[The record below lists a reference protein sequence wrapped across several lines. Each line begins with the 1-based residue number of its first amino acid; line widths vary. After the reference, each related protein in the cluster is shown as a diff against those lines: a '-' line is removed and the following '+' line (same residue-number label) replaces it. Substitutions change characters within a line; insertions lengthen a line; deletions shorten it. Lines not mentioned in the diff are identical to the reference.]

1 MMMAAFGCQS
11 VATTSAKL
19 RNQEGNYELAIKLAQ
34 EAIAKNPK
42 DAEAHFQLGVS
53 YSYLDSVALAYEHFM
68 KAKELDP
75 EKAADVDNN
84 IQSNFAKHYKLGQS
98 SFNRS
103 DMKTAVSE
111 FELATKANPT
121 QAIAYY
127 NLAAAYQRL
136 AQSESS
142 SGVVATPRDTTGAA
156 VTPPESPEV
165 VQMHKQAL
173 AAADKVL
180 SLSNPTEA
188 NYTKA
193 LRIAGEELIVLHR
206 EDEAGQRFKRLID
219 EDPASYKVIEDI
231 GTEELDQK
239 NFKAAAEFLKLAAKA
254 RERVGAPDAKVYY
267 NIGVSL
273 YNLRKED
280 RSHIDEAISYY
291 QKALDITPNDPDT
304 VFNILVAYAAKED
317 WSDAAQWGEK
327 YVTVNPSDAN
337 GWKLLARSYSELGD
351 RDKAEEAMKRFDM
364 LKQP

>member
-1 MMMAAFGCQS
+1 MVIAAFGCQS

-19 RNQEGNYELAIKLAQ
+19 RNQEGNYELAIKLAE

-53 YSYLDSVALAYEHFM
+53 YSYLDSVALAYDQFM

-75 EKAADVDNN
+75 EKAADADNN

-98 SFNRS
+98 SFNRQ
-103 DMKTAVSE
+103 DLKTAVSE

-121 QAIAYY
+121 QSVAYY
-127 NLAAAYQRL
+127 NLALANQRL
-136 AQSESS
+136 A
-142 SGVVATPRDTTGAA
+142 TTDSTAH
-156 VTPPESPEV
+156 VR
-165 VQMHKQAL
+165 AL

-180 SLSNPTEA
+180 ELSNPTEA

-193 LRIAGEELIVLHR
+193 LRVAGEELIVLHR
-206 EDEAGQRFKRLID
+206 ENEAEKRFKRLID

-231 GTEELDQK
+231 GTAELEEK
-239 NFKAAAEFLKLAAKA
+239 NFGASAEFLKLAAKA
-254 RERVGAPDAKVYY
+254 RDRVGAPDAKVYY

-273 YNLRKED
+273 YNLRKENPS
-280 RSHIDEAISYY
+280 RIDEAISYY

-317 WSDAAQWGEK
+317 WSDAAQWGER
-327 YVTVNPSDAN
+327 YVVVNPNDAN
-337 GWKLLARSYSELGD
+337 GWKLLARSYTELGQQ
-351 RDKAEEAMKRFDM
+351 DKAQEAVKRYDM

>member
-1 MMMAAFGCQS
+1 MLAAFGCQS

-53 YSYLDSVALAYEHFM
+53 YSYLDSVGLAYEHFM

-75 EKAADVDNN
+75 EKAADADNN

-103 DMKTAVSE
+103 DLKTAAGE

-127 NLAAAYQRL
+127 NLAVANQRL
-136 AQSESS
+136 AETDST
-142 SGVVATPRDTTGAA
+142 AHTR
-156 VTPPESPEV
+156 
-165 VQMHKQAL
+165 AL

-180 SLSNPTEA
+180 ALSNPTEA

-193 LRIAGEELIVLHR
+193 LRIAGEELIALHR
-206 EDEAGQRFKRLID
+206 ENEAGQRFERLIN

-231 GTEELDQK
+231 GTAELEER
-239 NFKAAAEFLKLAAKA
+239 NFKASAEFLKLAARA
-254 RERVGAPDAKVYY
+254 REKVGAPDAKVYY

-273 YNLRKED
+273 YNLRKENPA
-280 RSHIDEAISYY
+280 HIDEAISYY
-291 QKALDITPNDPDT
+291 QKALDITPDDPDT
-304 VFNILVAYAAKED
+304 VFNMLVAYASKGD
-317 WSDAAQWGEK
+317 WSNAAQWGEK
-327 YVTVNPSDAN
+327 YAVVNPSDAN
-337 GWKLLARSYSELGD
+337 GWKLLARSYTELGD
-351 RDKAEEAMKRFDM
+351 NDKAEEALKRYDM

>member
-1 MMMAAFGCQS
+1 MVMAVFGCQS

-34 EAIAKNPK
+34 EAVAKNPK

-53 YSYLDSVALAYEHFM
+53 YSYLDSVALAYQHFM

-75 EKAADVDNN
+75 EKAADADNN

-98 SFNRS
+98 SFNRQ
-103 DMKTAVSE
+103 DLKTAASE

-121 QAIAYY
+121 QAVAYY
-127 NLAAAYQRL
+127 NLAVANQKL
-136 AQSESS
+136 AQTDSTLH
-142 SGVVATPRDTTGAA
+142 VR
-156 VTPPESPEV
+156 
-165 VQMHKQAL
+165 AL

-193 LRIAGEELIVLHR
+193 LRVAGEELIVLHR
-206 EDEAGQRFKRLID
+206 ENEAGQRFKRLID

-231 GTEELDQK
+231 GTEELEGK
-239 NFKAAAEFLKLAAKA
+239 NFKASAEFLKLAAKA

-273 YNLRKED
+273 YNLRKENP
-280 RSHIDEAISYY
+280 SNIDEAISYY
-291 QKALDITPNDPDT
+291 QKALNITPDDPDT

-317 WSDAAQWGEK
+317 WSDAAQWGER
-327 YVTVNPSDAN
+327 YVTVNPNDAN
-337 GWKLLARSYSELGD
+337 GWKLLARSYTELGQQ
-351 RDKAEEAMKRFDM
+351 DKAEEAVKRYDM

>member
-1 MMMAAFGCQS
+1 MTRAHALWIYAGLIVIAAFGCQS

-53 YSYLDSVALAYEHFM
+53 YSYLDSVALAYQHFI

-75 EKAADVDNN
+75 EKAADADNN

-103 DMKTAVSE
+103 DLKTASSE
-111 FELATKANPT
+111 FEMATKANPT
-121 QAIAYY
+121 QAVAYY
-127 NLAAAYQRL
+127 NLAVVYQKL
-136 AQSESS
+136 AESDS
-142 SGVVATPRDTTGAA
+142 TLHT
-156 VTPPESPEV
+156 
-165 VQMHKQAL
+165 KAL
-173 AAADKVL
+173 TAADKVL

-193 LRIAGEELIVLHR
+193 LRVAGEELIVLHR
-206 EDEAGQRFKRLID
+206 EMEAAERFKRLID
-219 EDPASYKVIEDI
+219 EDPASYKIIEDI
-231 GTEELDQK
+231 GTEELDQR
-239 NFKAAAEFLKLAAKA
+239 NYRAAAEFLKLAAKA
-254 RERVGAPDAKVYY
+254 REKVGSPDAKVYY

-291 QKALDITPNDPDT
+291 QKALDITPDEPDT

-317 WSDAAQWGEK
+317 WSNAAQWGEK
-327 YVTVNPSDAN
+327 YVNVNASDAN
-337 GWKLLARSYSELGD
+337 GWKLLARSYTELGD
-351 RDKAEEAMKRFDM
+351 QDKAAEAIKRYDM
-364 LKQP
+364 LKQQ